1 MQLLKNVLETWKDKL
16 KVPKPGTFSFEEIRD
31 SNIILIKNS
40 NNEIGIIVH
49 KTLAIPEAFKVRHLQ
64 FSYHKEIIDKEKKT
78 VYDNCQMIIIEKD
91 MEEEYIIN
99 ILFSLL
105 DYKSKKHIDSFDIM
119 NILNGVNDNIQIEN
133 YSFNEIIGV
142 WGELSFLLHII
153 QNIQDKDKM
162 FELLKSWES
171 DFSRNKIDFRFNNI
185 KAACEIKTTI
195 KEERIHHISGH
206 KQCIPPENINDLYF
220 VSIRIKDDDTGYSCN
235 DLTNQIKEILFE
247 KNLIDLFDNKLTVRG
262 SKYCLNQSFKFSFLD
277 KKPFK
282 TYNSINIELPVIP
295 KGIFDMEWKQS
306 FDFVDETSYENSIEN
321 IINYFK
327 LGL

>member
-1 MQLLKNVLETWKDKL
+1 MQLLKNVLETWKNKL
-16 KVPKPGTFSFEEIRD
+16 QIPKTGTFSFEEIID

-40 NNEIGIIVH
+40 NNEIGIIIY
-49 KTLAIPEAFKVRHLQ
+49 KTLPIPEAFKVRHLQ

-78 VYDNCQMIIIEKD
+78 SYDNCQMIIIEKD

-99 ILFSLL
+99 ILFSIL
-105 DYKSKKHIDSFDIM
+105 DYNSKKYIDSFDII

-153 QNIQDKDKM
+153 KNIQDKEKM

-235 DLTNQIKEILFE
+235 DLTNQIKENLYE
-247 KNLIDLFDNKLTVRG
+247 ENLIDFFDNKLTVRG
-262 SKYCLNQSFKFSFLD
+262 SKYCINQSYKFSFLD
-277 KKPFK
+277 KVPFK
-282 TYNSINIELPVIP
+282 TYNSIHIELPIIP

-306 FDFVDETSYENSIEN
+306 FDFVDETTYENSVEK